1 MRIILL
7 TKVYEKKMG
16 GAYTVIKSMLGA
28 LSKDITI
35 KTHDRKTNFIILIKE
50 IKDCDVCH
58 FFGGWDFF
66 HFFYTLIAFIMKKK
80 VVIHPL
86 GFYEPWS
93 LEQKKIKKKLAW
105 FFYQKRILK
114 KADLIHCASKIEQ
127 INLLKLD
134 KKFKTRILPFG
145 IPNIFFNRRFRK
157 KLNQKAIFFSRI
169 HPKKGLE
176 DLINQWVK
184 IDNKVWQLDIYGPYE
199 DESYYNYLLSIL
211 KKNKTSKIK
220 FFKPIYSDKAK
231 VILFKKYDFFILPT
245 KNENFSLSIAEALAS
260 SLPVLTNKNA
270 PWKSIKKNNAGWFIG
285 TSSYALNQ
293 TLRKI
298 FNLKYNDF
306 LLKKKNAFNLSQ
318 SFNWKTI
325 SPGYI
330 KEYDK
335 LIKL

>member
-1 MRIILL
+1 
-7 TKVYEKKMG
+7 
-16 GAYTVIKSMLGA
+16 
-28 LSKDITI
+28 
-35 KTHDRKTNFIILIKE
+35 
-50 IKDCDVCH
+50 
-58 FFGGWDFF
+58 
-66 HFFYTLIAFIMKKK
+66 MKKK

-105 FFYQKRILK
+105 FFYQKKILK
-114 KADLIHCASKIEQ
+114 KADLIHCASNIEQ

-134 KKFKTRILPFG
+134 RKFKTKILPYG
-145 IPNIFFNRRFRK
+145 IPNIFFNRGVKK
-157 KLNQKAIFFSRI
+157 KLNKKAIFFSRI

-176 DLINQWVK
+176 DLITQWIK
-184 IDNKVWQLDIYGPYE
+184 IDNKIWELDIYGPCE
-199 DESYYNYLLSIL
+199 DKKYYDYLRSIL
-211 KKNKTSKIK
+211 KKNKTNAVK

-231 VILFKKYDFFILPT
+231 INLFKKYDFYILPT

-285 TSSYALNQ
+285 TSSLALNQ

-298 FNLKYNDF
+298 FNLKYSDF
-306 LLKKKNAFNLSQ
+306 FLKAKNAFNLSQ
-318 SFNWKTI
+318 SYNWKVI
-325 SPGYI
+325 SSDYI